1 MSSEDKKQH
10 RIGWFRSFYYYM
22 GWEYESENDKPK
34 EEDVKKKQVLCKQVN
49 LSKLKLNK
57 VYIEPS
63 VPFDLQKI
71 ETNDKKVPL
80 PLDDNEKK
88 KTKKIIIKKE
98 SVRRNE
104 KEKNGIK
111 PPPSSPINISQK
123 QKQHK
128 ISYAD
133 KLQLLKNI

>member
-1 MSSEDKKQH
+1 MNNEDKKQH
-10 RIGWFRSFYYYM
+10 RIGWWRSFYYYM

-57 VYIEPS
+57 VIIQPS

-71 ETNDKKVPL
+71 QTNDKKVPL

-88 KTKKIIIKKE
+88 KTKKVVIKKE
-98 SVRRNE
+98 SVRINE